1 MSVEIIFS
9 ILLFSIPFLI
19 VGRCFIW
26 PYIGSG
32 RKAKLANKAFE
43 HAHDRFFSYVD
54 KLFEEKGRQFFVD
67 AIVSAYVNRY
77 NREDFPYIFKKLC
90 EEKRLY
96 FNSEEEHDETFKKKN
111 EEYLE
116 LYEKRI
122 RTELG
127 EDSDDEVKIKYIK
140 TILKR
145 DYNGL
150 RKVDYY
156 DLTDDKYLQNVA
168 EIVNNTCKYEDI
180 YYDENNL
187 ILTEL
192 IIKPDVKRL
201 KGTIWLRDGFYRYF
215 ITPIMLAEM
224 NEYVNS

>member
-1 MSVEIIFS
+1 MTGEIFIWLLIFFVP
-9 ILLFSIPFLI
+9 LFI
-19 VGRCFIW
+19 VVRCFIW
-26 PYIGSG
+26 PYIGAG
-32 RKAKLANKAFE
+32 KKAKLANKAFE
-43 HAHDRFFSYVD
+43 YAHDRFFSYVD
-54 KLFEEKGRQFFVD
+54 KLFKEKGRQFFVD
-67 AIVSAYVNRY
+67 ALVSVYDNRY
-77 NREDFPYIFKKLC
+77 DKDFPHVFKNMC

-96 FNSEEEHDETFKKKN
+96 FNSEEEHDETYKKKN

-122 RTELG
+122 RTELSQN
-127 EDSDDEVKIKYIK
+127 SDDELKIKYVNV
-140 TILKR
+140 ILKR

-156 DLTDDKYLQNVA
+156 DLTDDKYVKTVA
-168 EIVNNTCKYEDI
+168 EIVNSTSKYEEVF
-180 YYDENNL
+180 YDENNL

-192 IIKPDVKRL
+192 IIKPDIKRIKAL
-201 KGTIWLRDGFYRYF
+201 IPWRDDFYSHF

>member
-1 MSVEIIFS
+1 MTAEILFC
-9 ILLFSIPFLI
+9 LLFFSIPIFI
-19 VGRCFIW
+19 VVRCFIW
-26 PYIGSG
+26 PYIGAG
-32 RKAKLANKAFE
+32 KKAKLANKAFE
-43 HAHDRFFSYVD
+43 YAHDRFFSYVD

-67 AIVSAYVNRY
+67 ALVSAYNNRY
-77 NREDFPYIFKKLC
+77 DKDFPHVFKNMC

-96 FNSEEEHDETFKKKN
+96 FNSEEEHDETYKKKN

-122 RTELG
+122 RTDLSQ
-127 EDSDDEVKIKYIK
+127 DSDNELKIKYVNV
-140 TILKR
+140 ILKR

-156 DLTDDKYLQNVA
+156 DLTGDKYLQNVA
-168 EIVNNTCKYEDI
+168 EIVNNTSKYEEVF
-180 YYDENNL
+180 YDENNL

-192 IIKPDVKRL
+192 IIKPDVERM
-201 KGTIWLRDGFYRYF
+201 KGLIWLRDGFYGYF